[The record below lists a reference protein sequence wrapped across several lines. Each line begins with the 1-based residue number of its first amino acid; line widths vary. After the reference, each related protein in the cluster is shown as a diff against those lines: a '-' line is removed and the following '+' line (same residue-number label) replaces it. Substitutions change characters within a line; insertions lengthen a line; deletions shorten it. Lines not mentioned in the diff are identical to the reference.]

1 MASIA
6 APDKRR
12 KKPPLL
18 LLDAR
23 TSSDFP
29 TGSSESFVV
38 PELPMAFDMSANS
51 NASTA
56 SEMTSTSSSASASS
70 SNRGVKWWKR
80 VTAMRA
86 KRRRSGSKQE
96 SRPSLD
102 QELYV
107 RSILE
112 SYASSMSSN
121 NRYST
126 SNPQPSRLAPTF
138 RIKLAANHSEF
149 FSPAY
154 SPPQVADYV
163 PLLPLA
169 CADLEVTRRLA
180 NDARARGGHV
190 CWYVCCGL
198 AFPNQFVSSPLVEGE
213 LVGYLSFFE
222 LDGFLRWN
230 YCLWPS
236 RPWDDLRWR
245 APMWKV
251 GDTYFVLPGRDG
263 WPVDICLRMKTGG
276 PTAWQLF
283 AVAIVFDN
291 DETVVAN
298 AELRGKRQT
307 TGLPHSHAEI
317 RKRRLLQ

>member
-126 SNPQPSRLAPTF
+126 SNPQPSVGESSSSNNSSKKSNERTYL
-138 RIKLAANHSEF
+138 F
-149 FSPAY
+149 FMAC
-154 SPPQVADYV
+154 QC
-163 PLLPLA
+163 PL
-169 CADLEVTRRLA
+169 CTEI
-180 NDARARGGHV
+180 
-190 CWYVCCGL
+190 
-198 AFPNQFVSSPLVEGE
+198 
-213 LVGYLSFFE
+213 LS
-222 LDGFLRWN
+222 R
-230 YCLWPS
+230 
-236 RPWDDLRWR
+236 
-245 APMWKV
+245 
-251 GDTYFVLPGRDG
+251 
-263 WPVDICLRMKTGG
+263 
-276 PTAWQLF
+276 
-283 AVAIVFDN
+283 
-291 DETVVAN
+291 
-298 AELRGKRQT
+298 
-307 TGLPHSHAEI
+307 
-317 RKRRLLQ
+317 

>member
-126 SNPQPSRLAPTF
+126 SNPQPS
-138 RIKLAANHSEF
+138 
-149 FSPAY
+149 
-154 SPPQVADYV
+154 V
-163 PLLPLA
+163 
-169 CADLEVTRRLA
+169 
-180 NDARARGGHV
+180 
-190 CWYVCCGL
+190 
-198 AFPNQFVSSPLVEGE
+198 AFPNQFMSSPLVEGE
-213 LVGYLSFFE
+213 LVGYLTFFE

-263 WPVDICLRMKTGG
+263 WPVEICLRMKTGG

-291 DETVVAN
+291 DETA
-298 AELRGKRQT
+298 
-307 TGLPHSHAEI
+307 HSHAEI

>member
-1 MASIA
+1 MLKVADFGESWLLRSV
-6 APDKRR
+6 APRPNFFPSADVTVQMTTNVGSACW
-12 KKPPLL
+12 
-18 LLDAR
+18 AR
-23 TSSDFP
+23 TTAVP
-29 TGSSESFVV
+29 TA
-38 PELPMAFDMSANS
+38 L
-51 NASTA
+51 STH
-56 SEMTSTSSSASASS
+56 
-70 SNRGVKWWKR
+70 
-80 VTAMRA
+80 
-86 KRRRSGSKQE
+86 
-96 SRPSLD
+96 
-102 QELYV
+102 
-107 RSILE
+107 
-112 SYASSMSSN
+112 
-121 NRYST
+121 
-126 SNPQPSRLAPTF
+126 F
-138 RIKLAANHSEF
+138 RIKLAVNHSEF

-213 LVGYLSFFE
+213 LVGYLTFLE

-263 WPVDICLRMKTGG
+263 WPVDICLVMKTGG

-283 AVAIVFDN
+283 AVPIVFDN

-298 AELRGKRQT
+298 AELRAAPLMHTAR
-307 TGLPHSHAEI
+307 
-317 RKRRLLQ
+317 